1 MPACSIYRS
10 EKKDSTYLYLAEGV
24 SFEDL
29 PAELRARFGAATEV
43 MQLDLEAN
51 TRLAQADAKNVLQA
65 LEDPGYY
72 LQLPPE
78 VSVEEL
84 LNRSF
89 S

>member
-10 EKKDSTYLYLAEGV
+10 EKKESTYLYLAEGLT
-24 SFEDL
+24 FEDL
-29 PAELRARFGAATEV
+29 PDELRAGFGEATRV
-43 MQLDLEAN
+43 MELDIEAN
-51 TRLAQADAKNVLQA
+51 TRLAQADAKNVLRA

-84 LNRSF
+84 LKRSF
-89 S
+89 G